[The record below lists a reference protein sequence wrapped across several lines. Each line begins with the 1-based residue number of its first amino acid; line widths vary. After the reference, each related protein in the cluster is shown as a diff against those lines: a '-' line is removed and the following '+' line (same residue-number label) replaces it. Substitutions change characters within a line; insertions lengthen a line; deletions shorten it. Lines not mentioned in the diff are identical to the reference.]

1 VNIRLSEL
9 LAEPVETRISEF
21 PTVGAIIGNAPTS
34 PIPANR
40 ASLPKSNPTR
50 VGVSQDTCRAPPP
63 ASPEHHLTHQL
74 LDSSPLKRPDQAFQ
88 LQQTTATC
96 SLDTIQQD
104 MERLPNG
111 KRRLAVQLRL
121 PTHPSWIWKVLTDYD
136 NLHRFIPNLEHSRV
150 LWRRERLVGVEQVG
164 SQLFCG
170 LRFSARVCLELTEE
184 SEAGRLPFRMTQGD
198 FRCFEGEWRVGADAT
213 SSWLFYSLLVQGKPG
228 MPIGLIEQRLQQDLA
243 NNLRGVQQEAQHRQ
257 SQALD

>member
-1 VNIRLSEL
+1 MSRS
-9 LAEPVETRISEF
+9 
-21 PTVGAIIGNAPTS
+21 
-34 PIPANR
+34 
-40 ASLPKSNPTR
+40 
-50 VGVSQDTCRAPPP
+50 PP
-63 ASPEHHLTHQL
+63 ASPEPHLTHQL
-74 LDSSPLKRPDQAFQ
+74 LHSSPLNPPEQALQ
-88 LQQTTATC
+88 WQQTTATC

-121 PTHPSWIWKVLTDYD
+121 PTHPSWIWKALTDYD

-150 LWRRERLVGVEQVG
+150 LWRRDRRVGVEQVG

-170 LRFSARVCLELTEE
+170 LKFSARVTLELTEE
-184 SEAGRLPFRMTQGD
+184 AEAGRLPFRMIQGD

-213 SSWLFYSLLVQGKPG
+213 SSWVFYDLLVQGKPG

-243 NNLRGVQQEAQHRQ
+243 NNLRGVQQEALHREA
-257 SQALD
+257 QALD

>member
-1 VNIRLSEL
+1 M
-9 LAEPVETRISEF
+9 ETRISEF
-21 PTVGAIIGNAPTS
+21 PTDLAIIGNAPTS
-34 PIPANR
+34 PIPGNR
-40 ASLPKSNPTR
+40 ASLPPITPTR
-50 VGVSQDTCRAPPP
+50 VGVSQGTCRALPP
-63 ASPEHHLTHQL
+63 ASPEPHLTHQL
-74 LDSSPLKRPDQAFQ
+74 LDSSPLQ
-88 LQQTTATC
+88 LPEQELQGQPTTAAC
-96 SLDTIQQD
+96 NLDTIQQD

-121 PTHPSWIWKVLTDYD
+121 PTDPSWIWEVLTDYD

-150 LWRRERLVGVEQVG
+150 LWRREHRVGVEQVG

-170 LRFSARVCLELTEE
+170 LRFSARVSLELTEE
-184 SEAGRLPFRMTQGD
+184 SETGRLPFRMTQGD

-243 NNLRGVQQEAQHRQ
+243 NNLRGVQKEAQRRET
-257 SQALD
+257 QALG